1 MARGRARADGTVVP
15 KGPNY
20 GGALGAIK
28 KHCRDCMGDQP
39 VKYCSV
45 DGCWLFPFRF
55 GKGPDISRFEG
66 KKVDP
71 TEYIGR
77 AKRDD
82 EAQHD

>member
-1 MARGRARADGTVVP
+1 
-15 KGPNY
+15 
-20 GGALGAIK
+20 
-28 KHCRDCMGDQP
+28 MGDQP